1 MYECL
6 LSACH
11 PIPWLHRISHSI
23 TWLFWSLNG
32 EPCLPHLSVMRI
44 IWSLMKQ
51 PRAAWRN
58 AKMAVKESHEDE
70 VPLSL
75 YRDTFQWSVTKMLL
89 CIMNNKKAMISS
101 NKYILAHFQSI
112 VSELWTKYVSIYRI
126 VCESIGFTLDLKVL
140 VNYFTVN
147 NYLMGY

>member
-1 MYECL
+1 
-6 LSACH
+6 
-11 PIPWLHRISHSI
+11 
-23 TWLFWSLNG
+23 
-32 EPCLPHLSVMRI
+32 
-44 IWSLMKQ
+44 
-51 PRAAWRN
+51 
-58 AKMAVKESHEDE
+58 
-70 VPLSL
+70 
-75 YRDTFQWSVTKMLL
+75 
-89 CIMNNKKAMISS
+89 MNNKKAMISS